1 MFVARGRAGDDGTT
15 PRCVLYRQAGM
26 DDTGTVGH
34 DAKTKPSRPETL
46 LCGCSAAN
54 AIVTNGQGYA
64 VLSRAAQPHADG
76 ARLCV
81 LGRVGQCL
89 LRNAVQRAHVGIASG
104 AVGYRLGIK
113 HGLSRIMLW
122 FPAIRL
128 FPMGMFLLEPFSG
141 PRCRCLGSMPW
152 CTWTVF

>member
-15 PRCVLYRQAGM
+15 PRCVLYRQPGM

-54 AIVTNGQGYA
+54 AVVTNGQGYA
-64 VLSRAAQPHADG
+64 VLSGAAQPHADG

-89 LRNAVQRAHVGIASG
+89 LRNAVQRAHVGIG
-104 AVGYRLGIK
+104 A
-113 HGLSRIMLW
+113 LS
-122 FPAIRL
+122 AVAAH
-128 FPMGMFLLEPFSG
+128 LEPHVYARILGNTSG
-141 PRCRCLGSMPW
+141 QIVQRGAGHCGV
-152 CTWTVF
+152 VFYGPV